1 MLQKV
6 DQISHNDSLPVQQKF
21 QGLAALIQTA
31 AVYQKNSVEKMREL
45 NGQLRENEKA
55 LERTQQ

>member
-6 DQISHNDSLPVQQKF
+6 DQISHNDSLSVQQKF